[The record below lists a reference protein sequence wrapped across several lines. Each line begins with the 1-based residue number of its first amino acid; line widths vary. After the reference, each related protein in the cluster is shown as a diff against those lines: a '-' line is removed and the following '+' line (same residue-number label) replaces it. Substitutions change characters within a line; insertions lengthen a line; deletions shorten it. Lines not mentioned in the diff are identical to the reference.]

1 MSEYFPKPKSLGGYV
16 KVELDLSNNATK
28 ADLKNAA
35 EVNISDYAK
44 KTDLVN
50 LKSDVEKLD
59 IDKQKKVPAPIYL
72 SKLSD
77 KVKNYIHNA
86 KIKDIEDKIPDIT
99 KVATNTTLNAK
110 INEIKN
116 EIPSI
121 INLAATAA
129 FNAKINEVKNK
140 IPNITNVTTTT
151 SLVAVE
157 NKNLTIVN
165 ISLL

>member
-35 EVNISDYAK
+35 EVNISD
-44 KTDLVN
+44 
-50 LKSDVEKLD
+50 

-77 KVKNYIHNA
+77 KVKNYIYNA

>member
-35 EVNISDYAK
+35 EVNISDYAI
-44 KTDLVN
+44 
-50 LKSDVEKLD
+50 KSDVEKLD

-77 KVKNYIHNA
+77 KVKNYIYNA